1 MRARGSS
8 LRATDASSR
17 RTLICPSEET
27 FCGWLGAD
35 AAAPTVGTMSAP
47 AVSAAATKLR
57 DSLRHRTCVRS
68 GNRARRDADGD
79 GGRVGDRAATRGQTG
94 EEGGTAAAQRNGGG
108 HKRGRRRDKTTGR
121 ECDDTGES
129 ADGVEVHRRVA

>member
-57 DSLRHRTCVRS
+57 DSLCHRTCVRA

-79 GGRVGDRAATRGQTG
+79 RGRVGDGAAARGQTG
-94 EEGGTAAAQRNGGG
+94 EQGGTAAAQRNGGG
-108 HKRGRRRDKTTGR
+108 HERGRRGDETAGR
-121 ECDDTGES
+121 KSDDAGER
-129 ADGVEVHRRVA
+129 AEGVEVH